1 MSQQNP
7 RKELVFPKTEFDLAH
22 RQDCQPQCR
31 KSRVAFLVVDAVD
44 VEESF
49 CSVFSGL
56 SEAVKLIIAEF
67 WVPVEDRVFEIRREQ
82 FDVSSSD
89 GNIPCVI
96 ILFLE
101 GERGSCRSAFKEL
114 RVVAHLPQLH
124 HQVHQ
129 VLDLG
134 LRLKH
139 FEQLFYVQLVLYRLI
154 QQLLSLCHLAQDLM
168 LVFLAYFV
176 LHILLDPS

>member
-1 MSQQNP
+1 MSQQNT
-7 RKELVFPKTEFDLAH
+7 REELILPKTEFDLAH
-22 RQDCQPQCR
+22 RQDCQPQGR

-44 VEESF
+44 VKESF
-49 CSVFSGL
+49 CCVFSGL
-56 SEAVKLIIAEF
+56 SEAVKLIIAKF
-67 WVPVEDRVFEIRREQ
+67 WVTVEYRIFEIRRKQ

-89 GNIPCVI
+89 WNIPCVI

-114 RVVAHLPQLH
+114 RMVAHLPQLH

-134 LRLKH
+134 L
-139 FEQLFYVQLVLYRLI
+139 
-154 QQLLSLCHLAQDLM
+154 
-168 LVFLAYFV
+168 
-176 LHILLDPS
+176 